1 MAHRMRQ
8 GTFFLPSKMKGKVDE
23 KDGAAWIAG
32 KAIFPIEQLSSKPK
46 IPKILRICILK
57 YI

>member
-46 IPKILRICILK
+46 IPKILRICVLK
-57 YI
+57 